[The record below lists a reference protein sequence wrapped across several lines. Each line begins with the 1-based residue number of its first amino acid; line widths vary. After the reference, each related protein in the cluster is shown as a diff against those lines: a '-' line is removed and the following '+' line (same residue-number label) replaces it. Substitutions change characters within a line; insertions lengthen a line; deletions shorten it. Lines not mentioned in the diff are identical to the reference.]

1 MRTKFALTFLLSSFM
16 LFAQKKYEY
25 YGAVMLNGNVKDAIP
40 YRLVFTETKGVVNGY
55 SVTDLGGAHET
66 KNNIKGTY
74 NAATKEFVFK
84 EEGVLYTKSPVSDD
98 MFCFINF
105 TGKVKLVNK
114 NSNLE
119 GKFKG
124 LFKNKEKC
132 IDGTM
137 MLIGSVGLYQE
148 LAKANKKLQKTKD
161 VKAEVKVKA
170 NPIALLDSLKV
181 NKLIKEQTLT
191 IFAESKKVDLEIW
204 DNGKEDGDVINV
216 YQNDELILRN
226 YAVSTRKKVISVNLV
241 KKNIF
246 KIVAVNEGTISPNT
260 AMIRLID
267 GERTFEV
274 LSDLKKNESA
284 SITIL
289 KRDQ

>member
-1 MRTKFALTFLLSSFM
+1 MLRTLYPTDW
-16 LFAQKKYEY
+16 Y
-25 YGAVMLNGNVKDAIP
+25 
-40 YRLVFTETKGVVNGY
+40 TETKGVVNGY

>member
-1 MRTKFALTFLLSSFM
+1 MKTKLALTFLLSSFM

-25 YGAVMLNGNVKDAIP
+25 YGAVMLNGNVKESIP
-40 YRLVFTETKGVVNGY
+40 YRLVFTETKGVINGY

-74 NAATKEFVFK
+74 NATTKEFVFN

-114 NSNLE
+114 NSNLD

-124 LFKNKEKC
+124 LFKNRQKC

-137 MLIGSVGLYQE
+137 VLIGSVGLYKE
-148 LAKANKKLQKTKD
+148 LEKANKKLQKNKD
-161 VKAEVKVKA
+161 IKASVKTKA

-191 IFAESKKVDLEIW
+191 IFVASKKVDLEIW

-226 YAVSTRKKVISVNLV
+226 YAVSTKKKVITVNLA
-241 KKNIF
+241 KKNVF
-246 KIVAVNEGTISPNT
+246 KIVAVNEGTIAPNT

>member
-1 MRTKFALTFLLSSFM
+1 MKTKLALTFLLSSFM

-25 YGAVMLNGNVKDAIP
+25 YGAVMLNGNVKESIP
-40 YRLVFTETKGVVNGY
+40 YRLVFTETKGVINGY

-74 NAATKEFVFK
+74 NATTKEFVFN

-124 LFKNKEKC
+124 LFKNRQKC

-137 MLIGSVGLYQE
+137 VLIGSVGLYEE
-148 LAKANKKLQKTKD
+148 LEKANKKLQKNKD
-161 VKAEVKVKA
+161 IKASVKTKA

-191 IFAESKKVDLEIW
+191 IFAASKKVDLEIW

-226 YAVSTRKKVISVNLV
+226 YAVSTKKKVIIVNLAKINV
-241 KKNIF
+241 F
-246 KIVAVNEGTISPNT
+246 KIVAVNEGTIAPNT